1 MRRADSEL
9 PESGLCRL
17 ASLEA
22 RDLAVIGP
30 RASRLASRLRAGL
43 PRFVSGT
50 HALALADQAVV
61 SGASFLAIVMI
72 GRWTD
77 PGELGAYAIA
87 ISLLVSALA
96 IQEALISLPYAIRW
110 RRPPETAAEHAGS
123 ALTHSALLS
132 GLAVVFLAA
141 TALGLSAHGAAPS
154 VVTMTWTLTAVL
166 PFALLREFGR
176 RFAFARL
183 HLAQALILDAAAAA
197 IQLAAL
203 LWLGWTG
210 RLSAVTACAALGG
223 ACGLTALVWL
233 YLARA
238 DFAIRPS
245 QAPATIK
252 QSWGLGKWLF
262 AGQIIMQA
270 QIYAPYWLLLAVAGA
285 AATGVY
291 SACMSVVAFAN
302 PLIMGFSNIL
312 TPKAVLAWK
321 EGGGARL
328 RRQAIQD
335 ALALGAVTALFCA
348 AVLLAGEDLVRLL
361 YHGKEYEG
369 HGATLTVLALALL
382 AAAVGM
388 PATNALASMERPR
401 AIVWAGSIGAL
412 LTTVLVWRLMA
423 EWGLLGAAYGVLVGN
438 IAGSVGRWAAFLA
451 LVPRS
456 LGDAR
461 N

>member
-1 MRRADSEL
+1 
-9 PESGLCRL
+9 
-17 ASLEA
+17 
-22 RDLAVIGP
+22 
-30 RASRLASRLRAGL
+30 
-43 PRFVSGT
+43 
-50 HALALADQAVV
+50 
-61 SGASFLAIVMI
+61 
-72 GRWTD
+72 
-77 PGELGAYAIA
+77 
-87 ISLLVSALA
+87 
-96 IQEALISLPYAIRW
+96 
-110 RRPPETAAEHAGS
+110 
-123 ALTHSALLS
+123 
-132 GLAVVFLAA
+132 
-141 TALGLSAHGAAPS
+141 
-154 VVTMTWTLTAVL
+154 
-166 PFALLREFGR
+166 
-176 RFAFARL
+176 
-183 HLAQALILDAAAAA
+183 
-197 IQLAAL
+197 
-203 LWLGWTG
+203 
-210 RLSAVTACAALGG
+210 
-223 ACGLTALVWL
+223 
-233 YLARA
+233 
-238 DFAIRPS
+238 
-245 QAPATIK
+245 
-252 QSWGLGKWLF
+252 
-262 AGQIIMQA
+262 
-270 QIYAPYWLLLAVAGA
+270 
-285 AATGVY
+285 
-291 SACMSVVAFAN
+291 MSVVAFAN